1 MLGRTKYD
9 VMKSEEIRLSS
20 KIMFNLIKIMSLAEE
35 EKENDM
41 EDVLELVEV
50 VHKLYPEVITM
61 CHIGYENA
69 KDIFELDRGV
79 LFSGINKMG
88 TTAKKFEF
96 NYSRIINRYAKNLA
110 VAMVIEDEEINT
122 NTIEC
127 LEPLLELVAVKS
139 CFDDVKYFVE
149 LGYVSNPDNVELLLS
164 LSSPEFS
171 VMDMSP
177 KQIQRINDYHE
188 RFMAETIYPKV
199 TCNKD
204 ENEKVLT
211 LAHRLSRLK

>member
-9 VMKSEEIRLSS
+9 VMKREEIRLSS
-20 KIMFNLIKIMSLAEE
+20 KIMFNLIKIMSLVEE

-69 KDIFELDRGV
+69 KDIFELDRSV
-79 LFSGINKMG
+79 LFSGINRMG
-88 TTAKKFEF
+88 ITAKKFEF
-96 NYSRIINRYAKNLA
+96 SYSRVIDRYTKNLA

-122 NTIEC
+122 NSIEC
-127 LEPLLELVAVKS
+127 LEPLLGLVGGKP
-139 CFDDVKYFVE
+139 CFDDVKSFIE

-164 LSSPEFS
+164 LSSPEF
-171 VMDMSP
+171 
-177 KQIQRINDYHE
+177 
-188 RFMAETIYPKV
+188 
-199 TCNKD
+199 
-204 ENEKVLT
+204 
-211 LAHRLSRLK
+211 

>member
-96 NYSRIINRYAKNLA
+96 NYSRII
-110 VAMVIEDEEINT
+110 
-122 NTIEC
+122 
-127 LEPLLELVAVKS
+127 
-139 CFDDVKYFVE
+139 FV
-149 LGYVSNPDNVELLLS
+149 
-164 LSSPEFS
+164 
-171 VMDMSP
+171 M
-177 KQIQRINDYHE
+177 
-188 RFMAETIYPKV
+188 
-199 TCNKD
+199 
-204 ENEKVLT
+204 
-211 LAHRLSRLK
+211 LKT